1 MLNLIY
7 YYVNFLGFM
16 FYIRCYYVMF
26 WRENFIFIF
35 RYLKAHVKELNQ
47 TLLSHL
53 PRIELTADLEGNICP
68 LCL

>member
-1 MLNLIY
+1 
-7 YYVNFLGFM
+7 M